1 MYACRSA
8 TTAAPAVPPPPEEE
22 TVVSRV
28 GGCYWCITCHA
39 MSPSYFLR
47 VRTQTSAL
55 AHPTPRLASRWLPMP
70 RVVPATQPLSLS
82 RLPNNLTHSHT
93 LPHSLSPTLC
103 QIGDEFY
110 MVSIR
115 PLLEGG
121 ASVVAFHPRTR
132 ERLETVL
139 DTSQSSTVPSVHI
152 LNQPPPRPLCTACC
166 CLCCRAAIL
175 ICLLL
180 DAVACCAC
188 CFLLLLLALLGG
200 PGTVSKGD
208 GQWEGLRGRMHIE
221 RDSDG
226 VGTLVI
232 DMPGDADGGASSH
245 K

>member
-1 MYACRSA
+1 MLHH
-8 TTAAPAVPPPPEEE
+8 
-22 TVVSRV
+22 
-28 GGCYWCITCHA
+28 ITCVFSSCSHPNQRPGSSNSKA
-39 MSPSYFLR
+39 GLKVTANAECRACCNTPALSPAFP
-47 VRTQTSAL
+47 TTS
-55 AHPTPRLASRWLPMP
+55 
-70 RVVPATQPLSLS
+70 
-82 RLPNNLTHSHT
+82 HSHT
-93 LPHSLSPTLC
+93 HTAPLTRTRSRF

-139 DTSQSSTVPSVHI
+139 DTSQSATVPSVHI
-152 LNQPPPRPLCTACC
+152 LNQPPPLPLRTACF
-166 CLCCRAAIL
+166 CLCCQAAML

-180 DAVACCAC
+180 DAVACCSC
-188 CFLLLLLALLGG
+188 CCLLLLLALLGG